1 MIFYVN
7 FIIKNEIGI
16 SVKNENKTINYK
28 LTSFYVS
35 QKIKKIHESYN
46 IKPFI
51 RNYIVISNEI
61 INNLPESVVYND
73 KNQKNIVNLESFFQA
88 AHPEMPLL
96 FHSSHFTI
104 PPPCPAGPQKPA

>member
-51 RNYIVISNEI
+51 RNNIVISNEI
-61 INNLPESVVYND
+61 INNLRLGDEIVIFSYKGNKVSFECNDRVYSAYIS
-73 KNQKNIVNLESFFQA
+73 KCS
-88 AHPEMPLL
+88 
-96 FHSSHFTI
+96 
-104 PPPCPAGPQKPA
+104 